1 MAGQTSSALSP
12 LDFST
17 LCWLPF
23 SYLPKCIAG
32 KYLLCGLRRYLTPVC
47 PGSHFIAL
55 NIVLTPPTSWGVQ
68 IDIKSQGHGLCAHC
82 SSACLPFLVLANV
95 EKEETTWGQRCPCC
109 QTHLESLQQVR
120 PCWGLRQPCPA
131 QQ

>member
-1 MAGQTSSALSP
+1 MAEQTSSALSRP
-12 LDFST
+12 DFST

-47 PGSHFIAL
+47 PGSHFSAL
-55 NIVLTPPTSWGVQ
+55 NMVLTPPTPWGVQ
-68 IDIKSQGHGLCAHC
+68 IDPKSQRHGLCVPC
-82 SSACLPFLVLANV
+82 SAACLPSPVLANV
-95 EKEETTWGQRCPCC
+95 EKEETTPRERCPGC
-109 QTHLESLQQVR
+109 QIHLESLQPTH
-120 PCWGLRQPCPA
+120 PCWGACQPCPA